1 MESEKGTQQMQEA
14 VDFTFDELVEELATV
29 VDRLASLER
38 SKWMLEKRIVH
49 LMMDRGATVA
59 KTETH
64 EVKIRGSVTYD
75 GGILA
80 RLREITSP
88 EDLERIYYPA
98 HDEVVRRPEKWNM
111 TSGRKLAQLGHE
123 HAAIIEDAK
132 IHGTPRVSLRLRE

>member
-64 EVKIRGSVTYD
+64 EVEIRGSVTYD
-75 GGILA
+75 VSILA
-80 RLREITSP
+80 RLREITDP
-88 EDLERIYYPA
+88 EDLERIYYPE
-98 HDEVVRRPEKWNM
+98 HEEVVRRPEKWNM
-111 TSGRKLAQLGHE
+111 TSGRKLAKFSHE

-132 IHGTPRVSLRLRE
+132 IYGNPKVSLRLRE